1 MRNIHIKEVRPP
13 PQADDDVVWNSL
25 PKVALDLEDILM
37 HYEEKKKV
45 IKKKNLFVT
54 IITRTAASGKT
65 DGGRAGKSGE
75 RANCR

>member
-1 MRNIHIKEVRPP
+1 M
-13 PQADDDVVWNSL
+13 
-25 PKVALDLEDILM
+25 PKVALDLEDILV

-45 IKKKNLFVT
+45 IKILLVT